1 MKHLDQAVSFNIV
14 LVLSALMMA
23 ASANASMLDCSKSLR
38 LELGSNADCIFVEM
52 ATAEGKIAVG
62 NHSVSAPATN
72 TAVAGFQVNQ
82 TRTASAIPESA
93 PLLVL
98 IGALLSV
105 LLVRAKSYN
114 TK

>member
-1 MKHLDQAVSFNIV
+1 MKHLNQAVSINIV

-23 ASANASMLDCSKSLR
+23 AAANASMLDCGKSLR
-38 LELGSNADCIFVEM
+38 LELVASADCVFVEM
-52 ATAEGKIAVG
+52 TAAEGKVTVG

-72 TAVAGFQVNQ
+72 TPGAGFQVNQ

-98 IGALLSV
+98 IGALLAV